1 MRQRALIAPLIIL
14 SLGILSGCV
23 TQRVPIT
30 EVVYLMPPLE
40 LRTPCSRPV
49 IADDATVRGVLIYA
63 IDAAGALRC
72 ERIRADGLRDWQT
85 QIEGAK

>member
-1 MRQRALIAPLIIL
+1 
-14 SLGILSGCV
+14 
-23 TQRVPIT
+23 
-30 EVVYLMPPLE
+30 MPPLE

-85 QIEGAK
+85 QIEARK